1 MKTMR
6 KEWLDTDY
14 YAVLGVEKGA
24 SAKEIKQAYR
34 KLAQKY
40 HPDANA
46 SDPNAET
53 RFKEVNEAYEVLGD
67 EETRKEYD
75 HVRDMGYFVGGPG
88 GDQQYVRVED
98 LFGGAGGAGGSPF
111 DLLGGLGDLFG
122 RAGGARTGAAGAR
135 RPRPGHDLSSEI
147 GLTFHEAISGTTRTL
162 TLDGQVV
169 KVKIPKGVANGAR
182 IRVKGKGGSG
192 VNGGPAGD
200 LYVTVRVASHPVF
213 GRSGKNLTLTVPVTF
228 PEAALGADI
237 DVPTLSGSVRLRIP
251 AGTPS
256 GKTFRVRGHG
266 VETADGTT
274 GDLLVTV
281 EVTVPT
287 ALSDEEKSVLERLR
301 DAHPGE
307 NPRAHLGV

>member
-1 MKTMR
+1 VKTMR

-24 SAKEIKQAYR
+24 SAKQLKQAYR

-40 HPDANA
+40 HPDANGG
-46 SDPNAET
+46 DVKAET

-98 LFGGAGGAGGSPF
+98 LLGGAGGSPF
-111 DLLGGLGDLFG
+111 DLLGGLGDLIG
-122 RAGGARTGAAGAR
+122 RAGGARTAGAGAR
-135 RPRPGHDLSSEI
+135 RPRPGPDLSSEI

-162 TLDGQVV
+162 NLNGQVV

-192 VNGGPAGD
+192 ANGGPPGD

-213 GRSGKNLTLTVPVTF
+213 GRTRKNLTLTVPVTF

-266 VETADGTT
+266 VETGDGTT

-281 EVTVPT
+281 EVAVPT
-287 ALSDEEKSVLERLR
+287 ELSDEEKSVLERLR
-301 DAHPGE
+301 DEHPGE